1 MNDTTPLMIP
11 NPHEGLAI
19 KHLAQPAPSR
29 ALLHLRM
36 GFSPRANVALSF
48 LRSLEW
54 LHTKLHAI
62 CSRSVPVQA
71 SSLASPDYA
80 RHQISY

>member
-54 LHTKLHAI
+54 LHT
-62 CSRSVPVQA
+62 
-71 SSLASPDYA
+71 
-80 RHQISY
+80 